1 MHIFY
6 SKLFIIFLSILFYLI
21 NIYIF
26 SPVLNS
32 NYLIFPY
39 SIRKFDIVNCYPI
52 LWKNIKFVYYITS
65 YFSILILTNSLLCFK
80 AKKGARKSYK
90 SNLNYKNIEK
100 GLNLLVGTN
109 SLTNENVYIPEK
121 ALYQNILITG
131 TIGSR

>member
-6 SKLFIIFLSILFYLI
+6 SKLFIIFLSILLYLI
-21 NIYIF
+21 NFYIF

-32 NYLIFPY
+32 NYLMFPY
-39 SIRKFDIVNCYPI
+39 SIRKFDIVNCYPT
-52 LWKNIKFVYYITS
+52 LWQNIKFVYYITS

-80 AKKGARKSYK
+80 TKKGTSKSCK
-90 SNLNYKNIEK
+90 SNLNSKNIEK

-109 SLTNENVYIPEK
+109 SLTNENIYIPEK